1 MKGAQH
7 ATLIGDHKQ
16 LPAVVTVRCIHL
28 TRGIDRM
35 ANSSPSP
42 QSKEARRERLH
53 TSLFERLLQSGS
65 ESLVRDVL
73 LSSGR
78 IIDSEMH
85 VQAVNSTLLDTQYR
99 MRPAISSFPN
109 DSFYQGALRDA
120 SIVEERPPPLKSRF
134 LLPQLPEAPG
144 SSPAAPAS
152 ELAELDGGA
161 NLTSSPTIE
170 GEPFPV
176 SFVAHSSPEST
187 HRQSLLNRGESDLL
201 ITIVGDL
208 LAANPDLVASDIGI
222 ISPYYAQM
230 RLVSNSFSSG
240 YASARL
246 GQLLDPDRAA
256 SVVDVEVN
264 TVDGFQG
271 REKRVVLL
279 STVRSNKGGWIG
291 FLNDKRRL
299 NVALTRARDALIVVG
314 NEQTLRRAAARPAP
328 LTVPP
333 PLRSSQ
339 VLRALSEEEEG
350 AEGGIF
356 AAAAAADA
364 ADPDADPRIWADFL
378 DWCQERGIVQRWEAP
393 PVPA

>member
-1 MKGAQH
+1 
-7 ATLIGDHKQ
+7 
-16 LPAVVTVRCIHL
+16 
-28 TRGIDRM
+28 
-35 ANSSPSP
+35 
-42 QSKEARRERLH
+42 
-53 TSLFERLLQSGS
+53 
-65 ESLVRDVL
+65 
-73 LSSGR
+73 
-78 IIDSEMH
+78 
-85 VQAVNSTLLDTQYR
+85 

-120 SIVEERPPPLKSRF
+120 SIVEERPPPLKSQF
-134 LLPQLPEAPG
+134 LLPQLPEALGP
-144 SSPAAPAS
+144 SSTVSAPRS
-152 ELAELDGGA
+152 TIERDGA
-161 NLTSSPTIE
+161 NSTSSPTVE

-187 HRQSLLNRGESDLL
+187 YRQSLLNRGESDLL

-208 LAANPDLVASDIGI
+208 LSANPDLVASDIGI

-230 RLVSNSFSSG
+230 RLVSNSFASG
-240 YASARL
+240 FASARL
-246 GQLLDPDRAA
+246 GELLGPDRAA

-279 STVRSNKGGWIG
+279 STVRSNRGGWIG

-314 NEQTLRRAAARPAP
+314 NEHTLRRAAARAAP

-333 PLRSSQ
+333 PPRTSQ
-339 VLRALSEEEEG
+339 VLQALREEEDK
-350 AEGGIF
+350 EGGIF
-356 AAAAAADA
+356 AAAAGDAA

-378 DWCQERGIVQRWEAP
+378 DWCQERGIVQRLEGP

>member
-1 MKGAQH
+1 QKLYASLLATADVFCATAVGSGASKVLNMVDFPIVLLDEAAMCTEPVSLIPLMKGAQH

-16 LPAVVTVRCIHL
+16 LPAVVT
-28 TRGIDRM
+28 
-35 ANSSPSP
+35 
-42 QSKEARRERLH
+42 SKEARRERLH
-53 TSLFERLLQSGS
+53 TSLFERLLQSGT
-65 ESLVRDVL
+65 
-73 LSSGR
+73 
-78 IIDSEMH
+78 
-85 VQAVNSTLLDTQYR
+85 VNSTLLDTQYR

-120 SIVEERPPPLKSRF
+120 SI
-134 LLPQLPEAPG
+134 
-144 SSPAAPAS
+144 
-152 ELAELDGGA
+152 LDGGA
-161 NLTSSPTIE
+161 NPTSSPTIE

-314 NEQTLRRAAARPAP
+314 NEQTLR
-328 LTVPP
+328 
-333 PLRSSQ
+333 
-339 VLRALSEEEEG
+339 
-350 AEGGIF
+350 
-356 AAAAAADA
+356 
-364 ADPDADPRIWADFL
+364 
-378 DWCQERGIVQRWEAP
+378 
-393 PVPA
+393 

>member
-1 MKGAQH
+1 
-7 ATLIGDHKQ
+7 
-16 LPAVVTVRCIHL
+16 
-28 TRGIDRM
+28 
-35 ANSSPSP
+35 
-42 QSKEARRERLH
+42 
-53 TSLFERLLQSGS
+53 
-65 ESLVRDVL
+65 
-73 LSSGR
+73 
-78 IIDSEMH
+78 
-85 VQAVNSTLLDTQYR
+85 

-134 LLPQLPEAPG
+134 LLPQLPEALGPSSTVSAPG
-144 SSPAAPAS
+144 STF
-152 ELAELDGGA
+152 ELGGA
-161 NLTSSPTIE
+161 KSTSSPTVE

-187 HRQSLLNRGESDLL
+187 YRQSLLNRGESDLL

-240 YASARL
+240 FASARL
-246 GQLLDPDRAA
+246 GELLGPDRAA

-279 STVRSNKGGWIG
+279 STVRSNRGGWIG

-299 NVALTRARDALIVVG
+299 NVALTRARDALVVVG
-314 NEQTLRRAAARPAP
+314 NEHTLRRAAARAAP
-328 LTVPP
+328 LMVPP
-333 PLRSSQ
+333 PPRSSQ
-339 VLRALSEEEEG
+339 VLQALSEEEDG
-350 AEGGIF
+350 EGGIF
-356 AAAAAADA
+356 AAAAADAA

-378 DWCQERGIVQRWEAP
+378 DWCQERGIVQRWEGP

>member
-1 MKGAQH
+1 
-7 ATLIGDHKQ
+7 
-16 LPAVVTVRCIHL
+16 
-28 TRGIDRM
+28 
-35 ANSSPSP
+35 
-42 QSKEARRERLH
+42 
-53 TSLFERLLQSGS
+53 
-65 ESLVRDVL
+65 
-73 LSSGR
+73 
-78 IIDSEMH
+78 
-85 VQAVNSTLLDTQYR
+85 

-109 DSFYQGALRDA
+109 DSFYRGALRDA

-134 LLPQLPEAPG
+134 LLPQLPEAPE
-144 SSPAAPAS
+144 SSSTASAS
-152 ELAELDGGA
+152 ESIELDGA
-161 NLTSSPTIE
+161 NRTSRPTR
-170 GEPFPV
+170 EPFPV

-230 RLVSNSFSSG
+230 RLVSISFSSG
-240 YASARL
+240 FASARL
-246 GQLLDPDRAA
+246 GELLGPDRAA

-291 FLNDKRRL
+291 FLYDKRRL

-314 NEQTLRRAAARPAP
+314 NEQTLRRAAARAA
-328 LTVPP
+328 PP
-333 PLRSSQ
+333 PVLPPGSSSQ
-339 VLRALSEEEEG
+339 VLRALSEQEEE
-350 AEGGIF
+350 EGGIF
-356 AAAAAADA
+356 AVVDDAA

-393 PVPA
+393 PAPA